1 VGLLTAFQL
10 IKDRICSKAQCFGS
24 PLLALGQ
31 LVCAGMSPQHIAQM
45 LAAAAST
52 WSEEFDIIERC
63 PAQSR
68 HQKPSA
74 APSAFLATF
83 GLQDQYL

>member
-1 VGLLTAFQL
+1 MV
-10 IKDRICSKAQCFGS
+10 KHRIRSKAQNLGS

-31 LVCAGMSPQHIAQM
+31 LVYAGMSPQHIAQM
-45 LAAAAST
+45 LAAAASA
-52 WSEEFDIIERC
+52 WSEELDTTEQC

-68 HQKPSA
+68 RRKLSTA
-74 APSAFLATF
+74 LSTALSAFLATF